1 MLSPVVL
8 SPRVGSARAKAAAAA
23 ATAATAAAMAAT
35 EAAAA
40 ATEAAAAARARAEA
54 AAVEEDVN
62 NLVLA
67 HVPRQDDSW
76 YDTNPEPELIEQ
88 CLRPGHC
95 GLPED
100 EVRDWLHRR
109 LMQLG
114 HAANMRDK
122 VLTAQ
127 TYFECAYATKASTLE
142 LMSAANM
149 RLKLGQWGVV
159 QDIYRRVVR
168 MDLTNAERQMAERK
182 LQQVAELRTSSPAG
196 RRLGSSAEAELLAIL
211 AGPAIASEVL
221 GPSDADRMLP
231 LLRSCGFDANMA
243 GDFEAAYLWFDC
255 TYALSE
261 ATSDLLAAAN
271 MRVQLDP
278 VGCRRRSH
286 LLPLPWLLPPW
297 ARP

>member
-1 MLSPVVL
+1 
-8 SPRVGSARAKAAAAA
+8 
-23 ATAATAAAMAAT
+23 MAAT

-40 ATEAAAAARARAEA
+40 ATEAASAARARAEA
-54 AAVEEDVN
+54 AAVDEED
-62 NLVLA
+62 LVMM
-67 HVPRQDDSW
+67 HVPRQDGSW
-76 YDTNPEPELIEQ
+76 YAANPVPELIER

-114 HAANMRDK
+114 HAANTRDQ
-122 VLTAQ
+122 VLMAH

-142 LMSAANM
+142 LMSATNM
-149 RLKLGQWGVV
+149 RLKLGQWGVA
-159 QDIYRRVVR
+159 QGIYGRIVC
-168 MDLTNAERQMAERK
+168 MDLTEAERQVAERK

-196 RRLGSSAEAELLAIL
+196 RRLGASAEAELLTIL
-211 AGPAIASEVL
+211 AGPALASEVL
-221 GPSDADRMLP
+221 GSSDADRMLP
-231 LLRSCGFDANMA
+231 LLRSCGFAANKA

-261 ATSDLLAAAN
+261 ATCDLLAAAN

-278 VGCRRRSH
+278 VRLSPPLTH
-286 LLPLPWLLPPW
+286 LLPFSPFTAPLPVRALCAVR
-297 ARP
+297 ARARCGSPHSYH